1 MALKTQINAEELDQ
15 MPEALREFY
24 VESDESGKFD
34 LSTDSD
40 DRLTEFRANNRT
52 LFREVEELKKAHA
65 DQSSALQSAK
75 EEAQKRTEKD
85 LLSEGKIDELL
96 AQRTEAMRGS
106 YEEKLAE
113 ITRAHSEAEKTLDVH
128 IVENQ
133 IRDAAI
139 KAQAKNDR
147 AVDHIIRAVRPHVQ
161 RDGTQAV
168 RVDGSG
174 NTVMAEDGKTPQGIL
189 DLVAEM
195 KISDAFLFA
204 ESSGSGANGGG
215 VTNSGTGKQ
224 RIRRSEIGKYI
235 NEVAAGEVEIVEG

>member
-106 YEEKLAE
+106 YEEKLGE
-113 ITRAHSEAEKTLDVH
+113 ITRAHTEAEKTLDVH

-139 KAQAKNDR
+139 KAQARNDR

-168 RVDGSG
+168 RIDASG

-195 KISDAFLFA
+195 KVSDGFLFA
-204 ESSGSGANGGG
+204 ESTGSGASGGDATNGA
-215 VTNSGTGKQ
+215 TGKK

-235 NEVAAGEVEIVEG
+235 NEVAAGDVEIVEG

>member
-1 MALKTQINAEELDQ
+1 MAIKSIVSEQEYEEL
-15 MPEALREFY
+15 PEAIREHYKEDGGQY
-24 VESDESGKFD
+24 V
-34 LSTDSD
+34 LSTDGD
-40 DRLTEFRANNRT
+40 DRLTEFRQNNRN
-52 LFREVEELKKAHA
+52 LFREVEELKKSHA

-106 YEEKLAE
+106 YEEKLGE
-113 ITRAHSEAEKTLDVH
+113 ITRAHSEAEKTLDIH

-139 KAQAKNDR
+139 KAQARNDR

-168 RVDGSG
+168 RIDVSG
-174 NTVMAEDGKTPQGIL
+174 NTVMAEDGKTLQGIL

-195 KISDAFLFA
+195 KVSDGFLFA
-204 ESSGSGANGGG
+204 ESSGSGASGGDATNGA
-215 VTNSGTGKQ
+215 TGKK

-235 NEVAAGEVEIVEG
+235 NEVAAGDVEIVEG

>member
-1 MALKTQINAEELDQ
+1 MAIKSIVSEQEYEEL
-15 MPEALREFY
+15 PEAIREHYKEDGGDY
-24 VESDESGKFD
+24 V
-34 LSTDSD
+34 LATDGD

-75 EEAQKRTEKD
+75 EETQKRTEKD

-106 YEEKLAE
+106 YEEKLGE
-113 ITRAHSEAEKTLDVH
+113 ITRAHSEAEKTLDIH

-139 KAQAKNDR
+139 KAQARNDR

-168 RVDGSG
+168 RVDAGG

-195 KISDAFLFA
+195 KVSDGFLFA
-204 ESSGSGANGGG
+204 ESTGSGATGGNAA
-215 VTNSGTGKQ
+215 NSATGKK

>member
-1 MALKTQINAEELDQ
+1 MAIKSIVSEQEYEEL
-15 MPEALREFY
+15 PEAIREHYKEDGGQY
-24 VESDESGKFD
+24 V
-34 LSTDSD
+34 LSTDGD
-40 DRLTEFRANNRT
+40 DRLTEFRQNNRT

-65 DQSSALQSAK
+65 DQSSVLQSAK

-106 YEEKLAE
+106 YEEKLGE
-113 ITRAHSEAEKTLDVH
+113 ITRAHTEAEKTLDIH

-139 KAQAKNDR
+139 KAQARNDR
-147 AVDHIIRAVRPHVQ
+147 AVDHIIRAVRPHVK

-174 NTVMAEDGKTPQGIL
+174 NTVMAEDGTTPQGIL

-204 ESSGSGANGGG
+204 ESTGSGANGGG

-235 NEVAAGEVEIVEG
+235 NEVAAGEVEIVDG

>member
-24 VESDESGKFD
+24 VESSESGKFD
-34 LSTDSD
+34 LATDQSD
-40 DRLTEFRANNRT
+40 RIREFRENNIT
-52 LFREVEELKKAHA
+52 LTQQVREREADLQKAKSEL
-65 DQSSALQSAK
+65 DGAK
-75 EEAQKRTEKD
+75 GEVQKRFEKE

-96 AQRTEAMRGS
+96 AQRTEAMRQS
-106 YEEKLAE
+106 YEEKLGE
-113 ITRAHSEAEKTLDVH
+113 ITRSHSEAEKTLDVH

-174 NTVMAEDGKTPQGIL
+174 NTVMAEDGKPPQGIL

>member
-24 VESDESGKFD
+24 VESSESGKFD
-34 LSTDSD
+34 LATDQSD
-40 DRLTEFRANNRT
+40 RIREFRENNIT
-52 LFREVEELKKAHA
+52 LTQQVREREADLQKAKSEL
-65 DQSSALQSAK
+65 DGAK
-75 EEAQKRTEKD
+75 GEVQKRFEKE

-96 AQRTEAMRGS
+96 AQRTEAMRQS
-106 YEEKLAE
+106 YEEKLGE
-113 ITRAHSEAEKTLDVH
+113 ITRSHSEAEKTLDVH

-147 AVDHIIRAVRPHVQ
+147 AGDHIIRAVRPHVQ

>member
-1 MALKTQINAEELDQ
+1 MAIKSSVSEQEFEEL
-15 MPEALREFY
+15 PEAIREHYKEDGGEY
-24 VESDESGKFD
+24 V
-34 LSTDSD
+34 LATDGD
-40 DRLTEFRANNRT
+40 DRLTEFRQNNRT
-52 LFREVEELKKAHA
+52 LFREVEELKKSHA

-75 EEAQKRTEKD
+75 EEEQKRTEKD

-96 AQRTEAMRGS
+96 AQRTEAMRQS
-106 YEEKLAE
+106 YEEKRGE
-113 ITRAHSEAEKTLDVH
+113 ITRSHSEAEKTLDVH

>member
-1 MALKTQINAEELDQ
+1 MAIKSIVSEQEFEEL
-15 MPEALREFY
+15 PEAIREHYKEDGGEY
-24 VESDESGKFD
+24 V
-34 LSTDSD
+34 LATDGD
-40 DRLTEFRANNRT
+40 DRLTEFRANNRN
-52 LFREVEELKKAHA
+52 LFREVEELKKSHA

-106 YEEKLAE
+106 YEEKLGE
-113 ITRAHSEAEKTLDVH
+113 ITRAHTEAEKTLDIH

-139 KAQAKNDR
+139 KAQARNDR

-168 RVDGSG
+168 RVDASG
-174 NTVMAEDGKTPQGIL
+174 NTVMAEDGTTPQGIL

-195 KISDAFLFA
+195 KVSDGFLFA
-204 ESSGSGANGGG
+204 ESTGSGASGGDATNGA
-215 VTNSGTGKQ
+215 TGKK

-235 NEVAAGEVEIVEG
+235 NEVAAGDVEIVEG

>member
-1 MALKTQINAEELDQ
+1 MAIKSIVSEQEYEEL
-15 MPEALREFY
+15 PEAIREHYKEDGGEY
-24 VESDESGKFD
+24 V
-34 LSTDSD
+34 LATDGD
-40 DRLTEFRANNRT
+40 DRLTEFRQNNRT

-65 DQSSALQSAK
+65 DQSSVLQSAK

-106 YEEKLAE
+106 YEEKLGE
-113 ITRAHSEAEKTLDVH
+113 ITRAHTEAEKTLDVH

-139 KAQAKNDR
+139 KAQARNDR

-168 RVDGSG
+168 RVDASG

-195 KISDAFLFA
+195 KVSDGFLFA
-204 ESSGSGANGGG
+204 ESTGSGASGGDA
-215 VTNSGTGKQ
+215 TSGATGKK

-235 NEVAAGEVEIVEG
+235 NEVAAGDVEIVEG

>member
-106 YEEKLAE
+106 YEEKLGE
-113 ITRAHSEAEKTLDVH
+113 ITRAHTEAEKTLDVH

-139 KAQAKNDR
+139 KAQARNDR

-168 RVDGSG
+168 RIDSSG

-195 KISDAFLFA
+195 KVSDGFLFA
-204 ESSGSGANGGG
+204 ESTGSGASGGDATNGA
-215 VTNSGTGKQ
+215 TGKK

-235 NEVAAGEVEIVEG
+235 NEVAAGDVEIVEG

>member
-1 MALKTQINAEELDQ
+1 MICQRIATIA
-15 MPEALREFY
+15 
-24 VESDESGKFD
+24 
-34 LSTDSD
+34 
-40 DRLTEFRANNRT
+40 
-52 LFREVEELKKAHA
+52 EVEELKRAHA

-106 YEEKLAE
+106 YEEKLGE
-113 ITRAHSEAEKTLDVH
+113 ITRAHTEAEKTLDVH

-139 KAQAKNDR
+139 KAQARNDR

-168 RVDGSG
+168 WIDSSG

-195 KISDAFLFA
+195 KVSDGFLFA
-204 ESSGSGANGGG
+204 ESTGSGASGGDATNGA
-215 VTNSGTGKQ
+215 TGKK

-235 NEVAAGEVEIVEG
+235 NEVAAGDVEIVEG

>member
-1 MALKTQINAEELDQ
+1 MAIKSIVSEQEYEEL
-15 MPEALREFY
+15 PEAIREHYKEDGGEY
-24 VESDESGKFD
+24 V
-34 LSTDSD
+34 LATDGD
-40 DRLTEFRANNRT
+40 DRLTEFRQNNRN

-65 DQSSALQSAK
+65 DQSSVLQSAK

-106 YEEKLAE
+106 YEEKLGE
-113 ITRAHSEAEKTLDVH
+113 ITRAHTEAEKTLDVH

-139 KAQAKNDR
+139 KAQARNDR

-168 RVDGSG
+168 RIDASG

-195 KISDAFLFA
+195 KVSDGFLFA
-204 ESSGSGANGGG
+204 ESTGSGASGGDATNGA
-215 VTNSGTGKQ
+215 TGKK

-235 NEVAAGEVEIVEG
+235 NEVAAGDVEIVEG

>member
-1 MALKTQINAEELDQ
+1 MAIKSIVSEQEYREL
-15 MPEALREFY
+15 PEAIREHYNEDGGDY
-24 VESDESGKFD
+24 V
-34 LSTDSD
+34 LATDGD
-40 DRLTEFRANNRT
+40 DRLSEFRANNRT
-52 LFREVEELKKAHA
+52 LFREVEDLKKAHA
-65 DQSSALQSAK
+65 DQSSVLQSAK
-75 EEAQKRTEKD
+75 EEAQKRTDKD

-106 YEEKLAE
+106 YEEKLGE
-113 ITRAHSEAEKTLDVH
+113 ITRAHTEAEKTLDIH

-139 KAQAKNDR
+139 KAQARNDR

-168 RVDGSG
+168 RVDASG

-195 KISDAFLFA
+195 KVSDGFLFA
-204 ESSGSGANGGG
+204 ESTGSGATGGNAA
-215 VTNSGTGKQ
+215 NSATGKK

-235 NEVAAGEVEIVEG
+235 SEVAAGDVEIVEG

>member
-34 LSTDSD
+34 LSTDQSN
-40 DRLTEFRANNRT
+40 RIREFRENNIALT
-52 LFREVEELKKAHA
+52 QQVRERDADLQKAQSEL
-65 DQSSALQSAK
+65 DSAK
-75 EEAQKRTEKD
+75 GEVQKRFEKE

-106 YEEKLAE
+106 YEDKLVE
-113 ITRAHSEAEKTLDVH
+113 ITKAHTEAEKTLDIH

-139 KAQAKNDR
+139 KAQARNDR
-147 AVDHIIRAVRPHVQ
+147 AVDHIIRAVRPHVK

-174 NTVMAEDGKTPQGIL
+174 NTVMAEDGTTPQGIL

-235 NEVAAGEVEIVEG
+235 NEVAAGEVEIVDG

>member
-1 MALKTQINAEELDQ
+1 MALKTRISASELDA
-15 MPEALREFY
+15 MPEVLREFY
-24 VESDESGKFD
+24 IESSESGLYD
-34 LSTDSD
+34 LSTDHESKIG
-40 DRLTEFRANNRT
+40 EFRDNNIALSQELRQ
-52 LFREVEELKKAHA
+52 READLQKAKSEL
-65 DQSSALQSAK
+65 DGAK
-75 EEAQKRTEKD
+75 GEVQKRFEKE

-106 YEEKLAE
+106 YEEKLGE
-113 ITRAHSEAEKTLDVH
+113 ITRAHTEAEKTLDIH

-174 NTVMAEDGKTPQGIL
+174 NTVMAEDGMTPQGIL

-215 VTNSGTGKQ
+215 AANSGTGKQ

>member
-106 YEEKLAE
+106 YEEKLGE
-113 ITRAHSEAEKTLDVH
+113 ITRAHTEAEKTLDVH

-139 KAQAKNDR
+139 KAQARNDR

-168 RVDGSG
+168 RIDASG

-195 KISDAFLFA
+195 KVSDGFLFA
-204 ESSGSGANGGG
+204 ESSGSGASGGDATNGA
-215 VTNSGTGKQ
+215 TGKK

-235 NEVAAGEVEIVEG
+235 NEVAAGDVEIVEG